1 MSLPSGYKRVE
12 YVQSVPSQ
20 YSCIDTG
27 FKPNQNTRVRIVA
40 EWSPSSTTSWLFGAR
55 NGTNKG
61 AFAFLTYKGAYR
73 ADYGTATTT
82 LPSSPSGKITVDLD
96 KNAIK
101 LNGVTVATAS
111 EQTFTTTCN
120 LVLFANNTAGTI
132 AGYTS
137 GKLYSCQIYDN
148 GMLVRDFIPCKN
160 ASGTIGLWDDV
171 NSKFYTN
178 AGTGVF
184 TAGPEVSGT
193 HKALVNGTAYEMKS
207 GKCLVNGTGYALKKG
222 RTLIDGTGYDIALQ
236 SGTPLSEIPV
246 GNTVKIA
253 VNGTMRDWIVVN
265 QGIPSDS
272 ALYDDSCNG
281 TWLLMKDIYENRQW
295 NNENVNEFK
304 DSSVLT
310 YLNNDFIE
318 LVDSSIRGAMQQVM
332 LPAYIGNKVLSLS
345 CKMFLLSAYELGW
358 TNRDSSYIPHDGD
371 CLGYFDQTYTKDS
384 KRIAYLN
391 NVACGWWTRSANTGT
406 KYAAFA
412 VDDDGGYYSIQ
423 STGTMG
429 IRPAMI
435 LPFDTPVA
443 DDGTVL
449 G

>member
-1 MSLPSGYKRVE
+1 MSLPSGYKQVG
-12 YVQSVPSQ
+12 YIQSSGTQ
-20 YSCIDTG
+20 YIDTG

-61 AFAFLTYKGAYR
+61 AFAFLTYKGSYR

-96 KNAIK
+96 KNAVK
-101 LNGVTVATAS
+101 LNGATVATAS
-111 EQTFTTTCN
+111 EQTFSTTCN

-148 GMLVRDFIPCKN
+148 GTLVRDFIPCRS
-160 ASGTIGLWDDV
+160 ASSSAGALWDDI
-171 NSKFYTN
+171 TN
-178 AGTGVF
+178 ELFQGGF
-184 TAGPEVSGT
+184 GAGPEVSGT
-193 HKALVNGTAYEMKS
+193 HKALINGTAYDAKS
-207 GKCLVNGTGYALKKG
+207 GKCLINGTGYAIKKG
-222 RTLIDGTGYDIALQ
+222 RTRIDGTGYDIALQ

-253 VNGTMRDWIVVN
+253 VNGTMRDWVVVN
-265 QGIPSDS
+265 QGIPSGS

-310 YLNNDFIE
+310 YLNNDFVE
-318 LVDSSIRGAMQQVM
+318 LVDASIRGAIQQVM
-332 LPAYIGNKVLSLS
+332 LPAYSGNKVLSLS

-371 CLGYFDQTYTKDS
+371 CLDYFNQTYTKDS

-391 NVACGWWTRSANTGT
+391 NVARGWWTRSADTGT
-406 KYAAFA
+406 KYAVFA
-412 VDDDGGYYSIQ
+412 VDGDGGYYSVQ
-423 STGTMG
+423 ATGTLG
-429 IRPAMI
+429 VRPAMI

-443 DDGTVL
+443 DDGAVL